1 MAKVLRC
8 KDVGMDC
15 NFEARGETVD
25 DVMKQAAP
33 HAKEVHKMDSIPPE
47 VEQKIRASIRDENPT
62 NR

>member
-1 MAKVLRC
+1 MSKVLRC

-25 DVMKQAAP
+25 EVMKKAAP

-47 VEQKIRASIRDENPT
+47 VE
-62 NR
+62 

>member
-25 DVMKQAAP
+25 DVMKKAAP

-47 VEQKIRASIRDENPT
+47 VEQKIRASIRDESPT